1 MKKQF
6 IDLAS
11 KAFLSAD
18 KYNRSNILKI
28 VDSLNPESM
37 LDIGCDDGVFTSE
50 CGYSSN
56 AKHIS
61 GVEIVES
68 AAQLAREKGVDVSI
82 TNLENIL
89 PFADGSFELVI
100 SNQVI
105 EHVPNLDLYMSEIF
119 RVLAPNGTAVISTE
133 NGSSWIN
140 IFASLFG
147 WQIFSLTNISSVQSG
162 IGNPFALHRNQNA
175 WPPTWTHKTIFNY
188 RGLIEFAEVHGFKV
202 EKIHGAGYFPLPTIT
217 ARLDTRHS
225 HFITIHLTKNISRK

>member
-61 GVEIVES
+61 GVEI
-68 AAQLAREKGVDVSI
+68 A
-82 TNLENIL
+82 
-89 PFADGSFELVI
+89 
-100 SNQVI
+100 
-105 EHVPNLDLYMSEIF
+105 
-119 RVLAPNGTAVISTE
+119 
-133 NGSSWIN
+133 
-140 IFASLFG
+140 
-147 WQIFSLTNISSVQSG
+147 
-162 IGNPFALHRNQNA
+162 
-175 WPPTWTHKTIFNY
+175 
-188 RGLIEFAEVHGFKV
+188 
-202 EKIHGAGYFPLPTIT
+202 
-217 ARLDTRHS
+217 
-225 HFITIHLTKNISRK
+225 